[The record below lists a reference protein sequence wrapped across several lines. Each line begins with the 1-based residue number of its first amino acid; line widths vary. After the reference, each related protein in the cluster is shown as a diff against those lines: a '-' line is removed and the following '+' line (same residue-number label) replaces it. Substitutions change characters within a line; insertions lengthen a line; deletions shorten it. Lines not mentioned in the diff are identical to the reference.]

1 MGTIDKAIRIIVAAL
16 FSYLYI
22 TQKVVGGLGITLLVV
37 GGIFLVTS
45 LISFCPLYT
54 IMGISTCKK

>member
-45 LISFCPLYT
+45 LISFCPLYS
-54 IMGISTCKK
+54 IMGINTCKK